1 MSIELQKRLGIS
13 IFRYYKEREKESI
26 YMTYKYFEVR
36 REVYSKCSDK
46 VLKKNRSFSEMKKL
60 FKKGYWVMMAVLIG
74 SMIAFGLLA
83 FFIPEKP
90 YYIIPVPVAFLVP
103 IILEFS
109 CEKIYNAEER
119 KRELTEARGAYEQYI
134 QDLKSSLAS
143 CEIDSAS
150 KRKALKTECTA
161 RLEKQAKPYNT
172 ISTNAYNILV
182 GVPIGAIVSA
192 IMYENNDSAAL
203 TQIVGL
209 IMFGLLIIGFSKAFK
224 TLTYYSDGHFKDR
237 YLLEVLNELEYA
249 ED

>member
-1 MSIELQKRLGIS
+1 
-13 IFRYYKEREKESI
+13 
-26 YMTYKYFEVR
+26 MTYKYFEVR
-36 REVYSKCSDK
+36 REIYNKCSDK
-46 VLKKNRSFSEMKKL
+46 ALKKNRSFREMKKL
-60 FKKGYWVMMAVLIG
+60 FKKGYWVMMAALIG

-119 KRELTEARGAYEQYI
+119 KRELTEAKEAYEQYI
-134 QDLKSSLAS
+134 QDLKSTLAS
-143 CEIDSAS
+143 CGIDSAS

-161 RLEKQAKPYNT
+161 RLEKQAKPYSIIN
-172 ISTNAYNILV
+172 TNAYNILI

-203 TQIVGL
+203 AQIVGL

-224 TLTYYSDGHFKDR
+224 ALTYYSDGHFKDR

-249 ED
+249 EV

>member
-1 MSIELQKRLGIS
+1 MSGI
-13 IFRYYKEREKESI
+13 
-26 YMTYKYFEVR
+26 
-36 REVYSKCSDK
+36 
-46 VLKKNRSFSEMKKL
+46 L
-60 FKKGYWVMMAVLIG
+60 FC
-74 SMIAFGLLA
+74 SMIAFLLLV

-90 YYIIPVPVAFLVP
+90 YYFIPVPVVFLVP

-119 KRELTEARGAYEQYI
+119 KRELTEAKEAYEQYI
-134 QDLKSSLAS
+134 QDLKSIFIS
-143 CEIDSAS
+143 CGIDSAS
-150 KRKALKTECTA
+150 KRKTLKFECTA

-172 ISTNAYNILV
+172 INTNAYNILI

-203 TQIVGL
+203 AQIVGL

-224 TLTYYSDGHFKDR
+224 TLVYYSDGHFKDR